1 MSAKKTAAPAAPKS
15 APQQQ
20 QPAPAA
26 QQQQPAASNSAAEL
40 TATVEAARQRVIL
53 RPDYSPWLAI
63 SPAAGARHN
72 LAQLAAWLRGL
83 DARSAAAVALP
94 SWLAGLSGSTIAT
107 AFLAA
112 FLVGAYGA
120 RLQAR

>member
-1 MSAKKTAAPAAPKS
+1 MSAKKTAAPAAPQS

-20 QPAPAA
+20 QPAPATE
-26 QQQQPAASNSAAEL
+26 QQQPREIDHEL
-40 TATVEAARQRVIL
+40 TAAVQAGIRRMMA
-53 RPDYSPWLAI
+53 RPDYQHFAKIELK
-63 SPAAGARHN
+63 AGARHN